1 MKHLDMSN
9 AIASAPAN
17 TRQVSNSAILTTERS
32 YSEIATDNGNLIENT
47 LLGQLKPSEWGNPST
62 DVIASEPFQHDV
74 AILSNAHF
82 WSQN

>member
-32 YSEIATDNGNLIENT
+32 YSEVATDNGKCNRYLDREYLTRTTEAIRM
-47 LLGQLKPSEWGNPST
+47 GQPEY
-62 DVIASEPFQHDV
+62 
-74 AILSNAHF
+74 
-82 WSQN
+82 